1 MIDEADKLLD
11 HHFNQWLPKIL
22 TAVEDDKKEDK
33 IRGGQKS
40 LTSLRNTLLRQCT
53 TSERLQLMFEDQGNS
68 KVHMYIFVLIW
79 QDWYIRVA
87 STCIYSNF

>member
-22 TAVEDDKKEDK
+22 TAVEGDKEDDK
-33 IRGGQKS
+33 IRGDQKP

-53 TSERLQLMFEDQGNS
+53 TSERLQLMFEDQGHS
-68 KVHMYIFVLIW
+68 KVL
-79 QDWYIRVA
+79 
-87 STCIYSNF
+87 T

>member
-22 TAVEDDKKEDK
+22 TAVEGDKEEDK
-33 IRGGQKS
+33 IRGDQKP

-53 TSERLQLMFEDQGNS
+53 TSERLQLMFEDQGHF
-68 KVHMYIFVLIW
+68 KVYICNMARLVPKQLFKIF
-79 QDWYIRVA
+79 R
-87 STCIYSNF
+87 